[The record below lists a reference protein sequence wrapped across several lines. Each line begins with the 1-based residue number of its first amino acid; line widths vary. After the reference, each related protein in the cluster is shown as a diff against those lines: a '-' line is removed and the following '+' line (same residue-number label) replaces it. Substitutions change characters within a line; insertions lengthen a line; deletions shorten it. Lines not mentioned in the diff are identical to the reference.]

1 MHIPAYTNEHVK
13 AIRAGQT
20 SHKVVGDLMK
30 RACSQLPTAA
40 YNKSFTMDVSRQVT
54 PGHKS

>member
-1 MHIPAYTNEHVK
+1 MNMWK
-13 AIRAGQT
+13 WLGQGK
-20 SHKVVGDLMK
+20 HLKVVGDLMK

-40 YNKSFTMDVSRQVT
+40 YKKSFTMDVSRQVT